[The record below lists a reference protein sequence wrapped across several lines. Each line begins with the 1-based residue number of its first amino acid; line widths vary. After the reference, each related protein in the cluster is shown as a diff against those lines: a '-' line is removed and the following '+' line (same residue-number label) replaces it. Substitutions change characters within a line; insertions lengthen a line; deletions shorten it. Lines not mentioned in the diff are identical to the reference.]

1 MESKKS
7 VYARYGI
14 AYKSGKILSP
24 VGYIPELLKKGNTK
38 TGETVYTFSLL
49 PGTENVTVTIKG
61 QNKKVKG
68 TCKVKCKGCYAMSGF
83 YRMKN
88 VIASLAINTYLVNK
102 FPEFVLSALLA
113 QLETIED
120 YTEIRVHAAGDF
132 NTENPLCYAKIWKK
146 VAKQNTTKS
155 FWTYTKIQEF
165 ETFFDDVPN
174 FNIVR
179 SVIPKVGVNFGTCEY
194 IINAYYTLKSL
205 DIPVY
210 ICKCGFDENQHCAGC
225 KVCSKYKYVL
235 FIEHSTKYDA
245 LSDPLFKKLQAIV
258 NNQ

>member
-14 AYKSGKILSP
+14 TFKERKILSP
-24 VGYIPELLKKGNTK
+24 IGWVWPLLKKGNSK
-38 TGETVYTFSLL
+38 VGENVYTFSLL
-49 PGTENVTVTIKG
+49 PGTENVNIEIRG
-61 QNKKVKG
+61 QKKKVKG
-68 TCKVKCKGCYAMSGF
+68 TCIANCKGCYATSGF
-83 YRMKN
+83 YRMNN
-88 VIASLAINTYLVNK
+88 VILGLAVNTYLVNK
-102 FPEFVLSALLA
+102 FPTFVLSALLA
-113 QLETIED
+113 QLELIESNA
-120 YTEIRVHAAGDF
+120 EIRVHAAGDF

-146 VAKQNTTKS
+146 VAKQNTTKR
-155 FWTYTKIQEF
+155 FWTYTKVREF

-179 SVIPKVGVNFGTCEY
+179 SVIPKVGINFGTCEY

-225 KVCSKYKYVL
+225 EVCSKYKYVL
-235 FIEHSTKYDA
+235 FIEHSTKYNA
-245 LSDPLFKKLQAIV
+245 FSDPLFEKLQLIV